1 MVSSSLVDASVDVD
15 ETVDDNKVLSVELSD
30 GIVVGVNVVELE
42 SVVLAEEELVLGKV
56 DVDITVD
63 ELVLVTSVV
72 VVIAAVDK
80 LLDDVDMELKVG
92 DSVVV
97 EDEVV

>member
-63 ELVLVTSVV
+63 ELVLVMSVV

>member
-1 MVSSSLVDASVDVD
+1 MVSSSPVDVD

>member
-63 ELVLVTSVV
+63 ELVLVMSVV

-80 LLDDVDMELKVG
+80 LLDDVDMELKVD